1 MNIGFDASRAFIGNK
16 TGTENYSYQI
26 LKHLVQLDHTNTYYI
41 YLRPGVFYKG
51 CPCAARAALAQY
63 NNLKFITIPHP
74 HLWTQVGLA
83 KQTFLDKLDVLF
95 IPAHTIPLVRKPGL
109 KTVVTVHDLGA
120 EYLPQAHQIKQRLY
134 LNLMTHHQLKSAS
147 HIIAVSEATK
157 NDLIKKVCLPK
168 DKISVVYEGYDKDKF
183 RVQSANRRTKFKI
196 NQTIKQ
202 YHLTYHNYFLFVGTI
217 QPRKN
222 IARLITA
229 YAKFLKSY
237 PNTKN
242 EGFGTGSKY
251 YVARDKNK
259 KPLIHNTNPQSLVLA
274 GSKGWLSDEIYELPK
289 KLGIKDQVKFLGY
302 IPDEDLPA
310 LYSGARA
317 FLFPSLF
324 EGFGLP
330 ILEAMAVGCPVLTSN
345 VSSIP
350 EVTLRLPK
358 GHAALLVD
366 PYSIEDIARGISK
379 LSINHELRTK
389 LTTLGFTQVKKFSWE
404 KAAKETL
411 VILEKVSKTK

>member
-1 MNIGFDASRAFIGNK
+1 MNIGYDGSRAFTKNR

-26 LKHLVQLDHTNTYYI
+26 LKHLVQLDHANTYYI

-51 CPCAARAALAQY
+51 CPCAARAALAPLVQY
-63 NNLKFITIPHP
+63 NNLKFITIPFP
-74 HLWTQVGLA
+74 RLWTQVGLA

-345 VSSIP
+345 ISSLP
-350 EVTLRLPK
+350 EVAGK
-358 GHAALLVD
+358 AALLVD
-366 PYSIEDIARGISK
+366 PCSIEDILEGIEK
-379 LSINHELRTK
+379 IQNPELRAGLIK
-389 LTTLGFTQVKKFSWE
+389 AGFEQVKKFSWE

-411 VILEKVSKTK
+411 AVLEKVSKI